1 MTPDLSQVYQLTSIY
16 IYYQMYIHNG
26 KQAESVLYLVQK
38 KKKINFYKYKIREIK
53 QCIVNLL
60 STNFFF

>member
-26 KQAESVLYLVQK
+26 KQAESVLYLVQNK
-38 KKKINFYKYKIREIK
+38 KKRSIFTNIK
-53 QCIVNLL
+53 
-60 STNFFF
+60 

>member
-26 KQAESVLYLVQK
+26 KQAESVLYLVQNK
-38 KKKINFYKYKIREIK
+38 KKDQFLQI
-53 QCIVNLL
+53 
-60 STNFFF
+60 